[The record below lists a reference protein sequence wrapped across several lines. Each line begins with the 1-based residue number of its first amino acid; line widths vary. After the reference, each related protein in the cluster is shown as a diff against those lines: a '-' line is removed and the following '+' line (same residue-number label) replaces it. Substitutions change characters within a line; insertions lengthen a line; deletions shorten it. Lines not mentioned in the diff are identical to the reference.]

1 MRSVSR
7 NVGNIAT
14 GILAM
19 VVGTWAMLGQIP
31 RTAVWLF
38 NVVGTSLLTV
48 VIFIALTS
56 SPFPFRQYMN
66 EPQVL
71 LVYHFPFSWIVSIAV
86 PSALLGHLV
95 LFRKLLKRADC

>member
-1 MRSVSR
+1 MTYEGH
-7 NVGNIAT
+7 NFDIAT
-14 GILAM
+14 GILAI
-19 VVGTWAMLGQIP
+19 VLGTWAILGQIP

-38 NVVGTSLLTV
+38 NLVGSSLLAV
-48 VIFIALTS
+48 VMFTALTS

-86 PSALLGHLV
+86 AGALLGHLI
-95 LFRKLLKRADC
+95 LFRKLLAQGEC